1 MFLSFPLPLLRKKKK
16 QRGLIEQLQVELAA
30 YLEVNEPDVPDV
42 LRPGVSFILIRASR
56 GKLAYDG
63 YLTLG
68 EDATLLN
75 VPEDYTIRLV
85 YKGKQPDA
93 EMPQACCESIA
104 PLLLNK
110 AVRQKVKVA
119 YTEGISWKNV
129 RGRRVGGRRR
139 RRRRR

>member
-1 MFLSFPLPLLRKKKK
+1 M
-16 QRGLIEQLQVELAA
+16 
-30 YLEVNEPDVPDV
+30 PDV